1 VVDQSQPGV
10 VDPRVVKAKV
20 AREFDSWERN
30 SDAYR
35 RRGWF
40 MLSRDDVVVDVG
52 FMGAVPLGNTALDLL
67 AAVVRFD
74 YSDFD
79 VRPPSVRFIDPRTG
93 DDRIPVVRA
102 LTPTPD
108 GPRDLLLNEHPERHR
123 PFLCVPGVREYH
135 EHPQHSGDLWEL
147 HRGGGEGSLAALCDL
162 IWRTMAQNVIGFNVG
177 VQVLPPPVNLQVQL
191 HPLQGDVSQLP
202 QNGV

>member
-1 VVDQSQPGV
+1 MF
-10 VDPRVVKAKV
+10 
-20 AREFDSWERN
+20 ART
-30 SDAYR
+30 
-35 RRGWF
+35 
-40 MLSRDDVVVDVG
+40 DVVVDIG
-52 FMGAVPLGNTALDLL
+52 FLGSVPVGNTALDLL
-67 AAVVRFD
+67 TAAVRFD

-79 VRPPSVRFIDPRTG
+79 IRPPSVRFIDPSSG
-93 DDRIPVVRA
+93 ADRSPIVRA

-108 GPRDLLLNEHPERHR
+108 GPRDLLLNEHPVHGR

-135 EHPQHSGDLWEL
+135 DHPQHSGDLWEL
-147 HRGGGEGSLAALCDL
+147 HRGSGEGSLAALCDL

-202 QNGV
+202 PSGP